1 MGHAASMTGSKS
13 SSRRRRPK
21 GDKRERTRAALLDAA
36 LALTR
41 EKGFEETTLQDVAER
56 AGMTTGAIYGNFKNR
71 DELFMALAVR
81 QWAPIHLRFTP
92 GSSFAE
98 LMRAMA
104 EAVLAAI
111 PERQPAAV
119 GALTFRA
126 YVLRHPAVRASF
138 SEEMAKGLAV
148 GATWMQ
154 AVFAADEL
162 PMPAEIMV
170 RVINALIEGLM
181 FQRFLTPELM
191 PDEVFH
197 AAFAALAAKP
207 PGVGTEGG
215 AGGDVTNAASRSRRR
230 RRAR

>member
-1 MGHAASMTGSKS
+1 MSPAASMTGSSS
-13 SSRRRRPK
+13 SSRRRQPK
-21 GDKRERTRAALLDAA
+21 GDKRDRTRATLLNAA
-36 LALTR
+36 LELTR
-41 EKGFEETTLQDVAER
+41 EKGFEQTTLQDIAER

-81 QWAPIHLRFTP
+81 QWAPIRPDFNP

-104 EAVLAAI
+104 EAVLASI
-111 PERQPAAV
+111 PDRRPAAM

-126 YVLRHPAVRASF
+126 YVLRHEHVRASF
-138 SEEMAKGLAV
+138 SEEMAKGLAA

-154 AVFAADEL
+154 ALFSADDI

-170 RVINALIEGLM
+170 RVINALIEGLL

-191 PDEVFH
+191 PDEVFF
-197 AAFAALAAKP
+197 AAFAALATKP
-207 PGVGTEGG
+207 SPTDREKPVGP
-215 AGGDVTNAASRSRRR
+215 
-230 RRAR
+230 

>member
-1 MGHAASMTGSKS
+1 MTRRDPPRSASAGSKAGAG
-13 SSRRRRPK
+13 RRQPK

-41 EKGFEETTLQDVAER
+41 EKGFEQTTLQDVAER
-56 AGMTTGAIYGNFKNR
+56 AGMSTGAIYGNFKNR

-81 QWAPIHLRFTP
+81 QWAPILPRFTP

-98 LMRAMA
+98 MMHAMA

-111 PERQPAAV
+111 PDRRPAAV

-126 YVLRHPAVRASF
+126 YALRHETVRVSF
-138 SEEMAKGLAV
+138 SEEMAKGLAA
-148 GATWMQ
+148 GATWIES
-154 AVFAADEL
+154 VFAANDL
-162 PMPAEIMV
+162 PMPAETMV

-191 PDEVFH
+191 PDEVFY

-207 PGVGTEGG
+207 
-215 AGGDVTNAASRSRRR
+215 S
-230 RRAR
+230 

>member
-1 MGHAASMTGSKS
+1 MCPADATTGPTAG
-13 SSRRRRPK
+13 SRRRQPK

-41 EKGFEETTLQDVAER
+41 EKGFEQTTLQDIAER

-81 QWAPIHLRFTP
+81 QWAPIRPRFSP
-92 GSSFAE
+92 GASFAE
-98 LMRAMA
+98 MMHAMA
-104 EAVLAAI
+104 DAVLAAI
-111 PERQPAAV
+111 PDRQPAAV

-126 YVLRHPAVRASF
+126 YALRHENVRASF
-138 SEEMAKGLAV
+138 SEEMARGLAA

-154 AVFAADEL
+154 TVFAADDL

-170 RVINALIEGLM
+170 RVINALVEGLL

-191 PDEVFH
+191 PDEVFY
-197 AAFAALAAKP
+197 AAFAALATKP
-207 PGVGTEGG
+207 PPSE
-215 AGGDVTNAASRSRRR
+215 A
-230 RRAR
+230 RA

>member
-1 MGHAASMTGSKS
+1 MCPAASSTGSS
-13 SSRRRRPK
+13 SGPGRRQPK
-21 GDKRERTRAALLDAA
+21 GDKRERTRATLLDAA

-41 EKGFEETTLQDVAER
+41 EKGFEQTTLQDVAER

-81 QWAPIHLRFTP
+81 QWAPIRPRFSL

-104 EAVLAAI
+104 EAVLASI
-111 PERQPAAV
+111 PDRRPAAV

-126 YVLRHPAVRASF
+126 YALRHETVRESF
-138 SEEMAKGLAV
+138 SEEMAKGLAA
-148 GATWMQ
+148 GATWMEG
-154 AVFAADEL
+154 VFAADDL

-170 RVINALIEGLM
+170 RVINALMEGLL

-191 PDEVFH
+191 PDEVFY

-207 PGVGTEGG
+207 SVKNGQQ
-215 AGGDVTNAASRSRRR
+215 AAEL
-230 RRAR
+230 